1 MRKDD
6 QLVVITGMSG
16 AGKTKALQT
25 FEDLGY
31 FCVDNLPTALMGKFT
46 ELLRTSSE
54 INQVAVVLDLRSAE
68 SSQAVVELLL
78 KIAKRHNDREAV
90 IFLDANTEKL
100 VSRYEE
106 SRRDHP
112 LARNGRVVDG
122 IEKERKLLAEV
133 RDNASWVIDTTD
145 LKPQDLQAKIVK
157 RFEQHELPQFHVEL
171 MSFGFKHGLPL
182 DADMVFDVRFI
193 SNPYYIPELRDQ
205 TGQDQP
211 VYDYVM
217 EQDSAETFFNK
228 TLNLLEFELPRIR
241 QSSKSS
247 ETIAIGC
254 TGGQHRSV
262 AMTER
267 LAHHLRELGYVVN
280 ITHRDIQR
288 HKGAEKPNGR

>member
-31 FCVDNLPTALMGKFT
+31 FCVDNLPTVLMSKFT

-54 INQVAVVLDLRSAE
+54 INQVAVVLDLRSAQT
-68 SSQAVVELLL
+68 SQEVVQTLL
-78 KIAKRHNDREAV
+78 KMAQSQNDHETV
-90 IFLDANTEKL
+90 LFLDAATEKL

-122 IEKERKLLAEV
+122 IEKERQLLAGV
-133 RDNASWVIDTTD
+133 RKHANWVIDTTN
-145 LKPQDLQAKIVK
+145 LKPQDLRAQIIQ
-157 RFEQHELPQFHVEL
+157 RFEHHQFEQFHVEL

-182 DADMVFDVRFI
+182 DADMVFDVRFLT
-193 SNPYYIPELRDQ
+193 NPYYLPELREQ
-205 TGQDQP
+205 TGQDRA

-217 EQDSAETFFNK
+217 QQPSADEYFNQV
-228 TLNLLEFELPRIR
+228 LSLLEFELPQIR
-241 QSSKSS
+241 QSSKAS

-267 LAHHLRELGYVVN
+267 LAHQLRKLGYVVN
-280 ITHRDIQR
+280 VTHRDIQR
-288 HKGAEKPNGR
+288 HKGAS

>member
-1 MRKDD
+1 MRTDD
-6 QLVVITGMSG
+6 QLVIITGMSG

-68 SSQAVVELLL
+68 SSQAVVQTLLE
-78 KIAKRHNDREAV
+78 IAKRHDEREAV
-90 IFLDANTEKL
+90 LFLDADTEKL

-122 IEKERKLLAEV
+122 IEKERQLLKSV
-133 RDNASWVIDTTD
+133 RANASWVIDTTD
-145 LKPQDLQAKIVK
+145 LKPQDLKAKIIA
-157 RFEQHELPQFHVEL
+157 RFEQRDFPRFHVEL
-171 MSFGFKHGLPL
+171 MSFGFKYGLPL
-182 DADMVFDVRFI
+182 DADMTFDVRFLA
-193 SNPYYIPELRDQ
+193 NPYYLPKLRDQ
-205 TGQDQP
+205 TGKDQP

-217 EQDSAETFFNK
+217 QQDSAEEFFTK
-228 TLNLLEFELPRIR
+228 ALDLLEFELPRIR
-241 QSSKSS
+241 QSSKAS

-267 LAHHLRELGYVVN
+267 FASHLRKLGYVVN
-280 ITHRDIQR
+280 VTHRDIER
-288 HKGAEKPNGR
+288 HKGA

>member
-68 SSQAVVELLL
+68 SSQAVVDLLL

-122 IEKERKLLAEV
+122 IEKERKLLTEV

-228 TLNLLEFELPRIR
+228 TLDLLEFELPRIR

-254 TGGQHRSV
+254 TGGKHRSV

-288 HKGAEKPNGR
+288 HKGAENSNGR